1 VKELVTHHVGG
12 YLKIAPEH
20 TEDGVL
26 EQMMKPKME
35 SYYDFKK
42 MFEKFSREAGK
53 KQYLIPYF
61 IAAHPGTKDEDMV
74 NMALWLK
81 KNNFEV
87 DQVQT
92 FYPSPMSLATAMYVS
107 ERNPL
112 KKLTY
117 KSGKIAIPRGLE
129 QRRLHKALLRYHDS
143 AGWPVIR
150 EALIKM
156 RKGHLIGSAA
166 SALIPAEDPKQN
178 AARGAKPNTRNANP
192 NARVQAASKS
202 YTKASPQK
210 AAAPAAAKKPAAKAF
225 GDKFESAK
233 KFNAKIDTNKIGEKR
248 PFQSKPPK
256 KKWWN

>member
-1 VKELVTHHVGG
+1 
-12 YLKIAPEH
+12 
-20 TEDGVL
+20 
-26 EQMMKPKME
+26 
-35 SYYDFKK
+35 
-42 MFEKFSREAGK
+42 
-53 KQYLIPYF
+53 
-61 IAAHPGTKDEDMV
+61 MV

-117 KSGKIAIPRGLE
+117 KSGKITIPRGLD
-129 QRRLHKALLRYHDS
+129 QRRLHKALLRYHDP

-156 RKGHLIGSAA
+156 RKGHLIGAAA

-178 AARGAKPNTRNANP
+178 AGRSATPNARNANP
-192 NARVQAASKS
+192 NARAQSAIKTSSKAVNPASATS
-202 YTKASPQK
+202 
-210 AAAPAAAKKPAAKAF
+210 KKPAAKAF

-233 KFNAKIDTNKIGEKR
+233 KFNASSSTNKPGDK
-248 PFQSKPPK
+248 KPYSPKPAK
-256 KKWWN
+256 KK

>member
-1 VKELVTHHVGG
+1 
-12 YLKIAPEH
+12 
-20 TEDGVL
+20 
-26 EQMMKPKME
+26 
-35 SYYDFKK
+35 
-42 MFEKFSREAGK
+42 
-53 KQYLIPYF
+53 
-61 IAAHPGTKDEDMV
+61 
-74 NMALWLK
+74 MALWLK

-117 KSGKIAIPRGLE
+117 KSGKITIPRGLE

-166 SALIPAEDPKQN
+166 SALIPAEDPK
-178 AARGAKPNTRNANP
+178 AARNPNPNARNSNP
-192 NARVQAASKS
+192 NARVQ
-202 YTKASPQK
+202 TKASPQK
-210 AAAPAAAKKPAAKAF
+210 TFDAQSTAKHAAKKPAAKAF

-233 KFNAKIDTNKIGEKR
+233 KFNAESLTKKPDQKKSPNKSFTAKA
-248 PFQSKPPK
+248 KPSAHK
-256 KKWWN
+256 K

>member
-1 VKELVTHHVGG
+1 M
-12 YLKIAPEH
+12 A
-20 TEDGVL
+20 
-26 EQMMKPKME
+26 

-166 SALIPAEDPKQN
+166 SALIPAEDPK
-178 AARGAKPNTRNANP
+178 AARSPNPNARKATP
-192 NARVQAASKS
+192 NARVQSKAA
-202 YTKASPQK
+202 PQK
-210 AAAPAAAKKPAAKAF
+210 AFETQATAKKPAAKAF

-233 KFNAKIDTNKIGEKR
+233 KFNTELKPKIGN
-248 PFQSKPPK
+248 PPK
-256 KKWWN
+256 NNNSKSSKAGSFSTPKSKR

>member
-1 VKELVTHHVGG
+1 
-12 YLKIAPEH
+12 
-20 TEDGVL
+20 
-26 EQMMKPKME
+26 
-35 SYYDFKK
+35 
-42 MFEKFSREAGK
+42 MFDKFSKEAGK

-117 KSGKIAIPRGLE
+117 KSGKITIPRGLE
-129 QRRLHKALLRYHDS
+129 QRRLQKALLRYHDP
-143 AGWPVIR
+143 AGWPMIR
-150 EALIKM
+150 EALLKM
-156 RKGHLIGSAA
+156 RKGHLIGSAP
-166 SALIPAEDPKQN
+166 SALIPATDPKPAKSGN
-178 AARGAKPNTRNANP
+178 AGGRT
-192 NARVQAASKS
+192 Q
-202 YTKASPQK
+202 SPQARAQATPNPRATDGRNK
-210 AAAPAAAKKPAAKAF
+210 PATAKKPAAKAF

-233 KFNAKIDTNKIGEKR
+233 KYHAQQ
-248 PFQSKPPK
+248 PSKPARPSTERATK
-256 KKWWN
+256 SPITPSTKGKRR

>member
-1 VKELVTHHVGG
+1 GPL
-12 YLKIAPEH
+12 A
-20 TEDGVL
+20 
-26 EQMMKPKME
+26 QMMKPKMS
-35 SYYDFKK
+35 SYYEFKK
-42 MFEKFSREAGK
+42 MFDKFSKEAGK

-117 KSGKIAIPRGLE
+117 KSGKITIPRGLE
-129 QRRLHKALLRYHDS
+129 QRRLQKALLRYHDP
-143 AGWPVIR
+143 AGWQMIR
-150 EALIKM
+150 EALVKM

-166 SALIPAEDPKQN
+166 SALIPAEDPKAN
-178 AARGAKPNTRNANP
+178 NRNTKPASRNPSP
-192 NARVQAASKS
+192 NARAQASTNTR
-202 YTKASPQK
+202 TKN
-210 AAAPAAAKKPAAKAF
+210 AAATTVKKPAAKAF
-225 GDKFESAK
+225 GDKFESAR
-233 KFNAKIDTNKIGEKR
+233 KFNNQLNTKGTGTGNPKA
-248 PFQSKPPK
+248 SKPQKPK
-256 KKWWN
+256 R